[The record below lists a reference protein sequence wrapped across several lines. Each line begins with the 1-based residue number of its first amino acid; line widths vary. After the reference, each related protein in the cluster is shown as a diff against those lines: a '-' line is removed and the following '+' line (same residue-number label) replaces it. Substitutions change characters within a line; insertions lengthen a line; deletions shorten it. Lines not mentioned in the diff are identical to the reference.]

1 MRLKRYLLPIFASV
15 IAILAFGTATCG
27 AGEGIGTIND
37 LWRDFTAAIRR
48 GDYQAA
54 YQMFSEQSR
63 SVFSYQDFVVE
74 YGPLSAARETLLQ
87 EPNSLS
93 TSVQGDWAEIRF
105 SVTLPVSGQ
114 ELGISA
120 AFVRNDELWRLVA
133 ARNQSRERIEATAR
147 DTLRRLVPLLSGPN
161 AAKAVAEA
169 VAKDV
174 APTPLGNAYNMGVLD
189 GILRALPKASGLR
202 AFHVNNWGVVMQGRG
217 GQGGLEPL
225 QEVRPAAEPAAP
237 WQVNTR
243 AVPEYTGIPSPL
255 MAGALPDL
263 AEPAGMGT
271 GSSPS
276 FPGDLADPGPL
287 PPPSASLEPV
297 MLPPPELADPVSPA
311 IIQTNTPRRPQSA
324 PSSYPNLPDRIY

>member
-1 MRLKRYLLPIFASV
+1 MRMKRRLLPI
-15 IAILAFGTATCG
+15 LAFFCFCPALCG
-27 AGEGIGTIND
+27 AGEGIGTVND

-63 SVFSYQDFVVE
+63 SVFPYQEFVVE
-74 YGPLSAARETLLQ
+74 YGPLSAARETFLQ
-87 EPNSLS
+87 EPDSLS

-105 SVTLPVSGQ
+105 SVILPVSGQ
-114 ELGISA
+114 QLGVSA

-169 VAKDV
+169 VAKDI
-174 APTPLGNAYNMGVLD
+174 APTPLGNAYNIGVLD

-202 AFHVNNWGVVMQGRG
+202 AFHVNSWGVVMQGRG
-217 GQGGLEPL
+217 GQSGLEPL
-225 QEVRPAAEPAAP
+225 RDVHPANASAVP
-237 WQVNTR
+237 WTPSPR
-243 AVPEYTGIPSPL
+243 AVPEFTGIPSPL
-255 MAGALPDL
+255 MAGALPEL
-263 AEPAGMGT
+263 ADPVGMAA
-271 GSSPS
+271 SSVS

-287 PPPSASLEPV
+287 PPLSASLDPV

-311 IIQTNTPRRPQSA
+311 IIQTTNTPRRPPSA